1 MRVKLGETES
11 TQVPCRQ
18 VIFFKIIYHIYKYIY
33 CRSYF
38 HIHIQCVILLQ
49 HEYACMQISETI
61 RDIRTVVFMYN
72 CTVLGRNEG
81 VLLTEQIIR
90 AEAPKHVRNVVARLF
105 IDRFSP
111 VLWYRKA
118 ICGSVM

>member
-1 MRVKLGETES
+1 MHANLPNHSGYTYSSVHVQLYS
-11 TQVPCRQ
+11 AW
-18 VIFFKIIYHIYKYIY
+18 I
-33 CRSYF
+33 
-38 HIHIQCVILLQ
+38 
-49 HEYACMQISETI
+49 
-61 RDIRTVVFMYN
+61 
-72 CTVLGRNEG
+72 GRNEG